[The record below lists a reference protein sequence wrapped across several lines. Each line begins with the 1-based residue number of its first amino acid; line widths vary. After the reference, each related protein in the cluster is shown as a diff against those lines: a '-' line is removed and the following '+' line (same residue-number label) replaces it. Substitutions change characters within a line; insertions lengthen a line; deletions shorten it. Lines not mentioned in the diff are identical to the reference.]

1 MFIVNQL
8 FIYPVKSLGGIE
20 VSSAMLTERGFEHDR
35 RWMLVDANNRF
46 ISQRELPEL
55 ALLKVSI
62 IDQGLKVTY
71 LLDGSVRKSS
81 GRVRIAARLVR
92 GENSYVIWTNT
103 YDRPLSDLIMVQ
115 DEIAGEV
122 VKALESTIG
131 ASEAHGKSH

>member
-1 MFIVNQL
+1 
-8 FIYPVKSLGGIE
+8 
-20 VSSAMLTERGFEHDR
+20 
-35 RWMLVDANNRF
+35 
-46 ISQRELPEL
+46 
-55 ALLKVSI
+55 
-62 IDQGLKVTY
+62 
-71 LLDGSVRKSS
+71 VRKSS